1 MSNAP
6 REAIAPWPA
15 RAGQRLAAFR
25 AFLAARG
32 GPVLAAQ
39 DAEALD
45 AFSLAEPDAF
55 WRALWAFTDLPG
67 DPGARDRSSDGTM
80 AGTRFFPDGRVNFT
94 EALLRGPADALA
106 ILARDETGAETH
118 LTRGA
123 LRDAVATL
131 AAQLAE
137 GGFGPGDR
145 LCALTP
151 NRPEAVIAALATAAL
166 GGTFASCSP
175 DFAPRA
181 VLDRFAPLKPKALL
195 VSDGSRY
202 KGRAL
207 PLRETAAQLKA
218 AGFNI

>member
-1 MSNAP
+1 MSNAS
-6 REAIAPWPA
+6 REAIAGWPA
-15 RAGQRLAAFR
+15 SAGQRLNAFR

-32 GPVLAAQ
+32 GPTLPAQ
-39 DAEALD
+39 NGEALD

-80 AGTRFFPDGRVNFT
+80 AGTRFFPDGQVNFT
-94 EALLRGPADALA
+94 EALLRGPRDAVA

-123 LRDAVATL
+123 LRDAVACL
-131 AAQLAE
+131 ATQLAE

-151 NRPEAVIAALATAAL
+151 NRPEAVVAALATAAL

-181 VLDRFAPLKPKALL
+181 VLDRFAPLKASHHFP
-195 VSDGSRY
+195 D
-202 KGRAL
+202 
-207 PLRETAAQLKA
+207 
-218 AGFNI
+218 